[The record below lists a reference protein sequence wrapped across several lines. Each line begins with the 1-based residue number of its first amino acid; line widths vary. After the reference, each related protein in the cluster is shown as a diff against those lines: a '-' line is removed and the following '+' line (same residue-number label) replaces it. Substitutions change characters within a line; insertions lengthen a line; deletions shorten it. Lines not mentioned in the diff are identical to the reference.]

1 MENRLKIFGMQN
13 LILEAELAKIEASGV
28 ELGHAQH
35 VGIKNIVDTELFE
48 SEIRVKA
55 RKMSDLYYLYF
66 CLENSIRNLIAG
78 ILSEKHGLN
87 WWDIKVPVDVKTTVE
102 DLQKK
107 EKDTTM
113 SLRSDSQL
121 DYTNFGDL
129 IKIIDFNWSD
139 FSDTLRSRKSMKDIL
154 YRLNLLRNPIA
165 HSAELDDDEIMRFKL
180 HIKDWLRI
188 QM

>member
-1 MENRLKIFGMQN
+1 MEKKLKIFGMQN
-13 LILEAELAKIEASGV
+13 LILEAELAKIENSGIEIGHTQYV
-28 ELGHAQH
+28 E
-35 VGIKNIVDTELFE
+35 KNQIVDAELFE
-48 SEIRVKA
+48 LEIRKKA
-55 RKMSDLYYLYF
+55 KKMSDLYYLYF
-66 CLENSIRNLIAG
+66 CLENSIRSLITG
-78 ILSEKHGLN
+78 VLSEKHGLN
-87 WWDIKVPVDVKTTVE
+87 WWEVKTPSDVKIAVE
-102 DLQKK
+102 ELQKK

-113 SLRSDSQL
+113 SLRSDNPL

-129 IKIIDFNWSD
+129 IKIIDHNWDD

-154 YRLNLLRNPIA
+154 FRLNLLRNPIA